1 MFSTTNF
8 KRYNRGEE
16 QVEVPKGG
24 MDNWARFGYT
34 LVGVMAVN
42 LVRCAK
48 YASRYLMA
56 PEHLQFKVISD
67 TREKTRKSREHSR
80 KGLKRTAETCT
91 KRESELMEEL
101 NGLQSTLQ
109 LEQNRTADLASEL
122 NTAKI
127 MLEYHQLM
135 ESDYKCQLESL
146 TKSKEAM
153 VRDYYALKAARD
165 EEVRELESR
174 IVSLTTQLEK
184 KRERKRSKRLKPLPE
199 QVSCQTGSE
208 IMWVQDCGASIIAV

>member
-1 MFSTTNF
+1 
-8 KRYNRGEE
+8 
-16 QVEVPKGG
+16 

-48 YASRYLMA
+48 YAGRYLMA
-56 PEHLQFKVISD
+56 PEHLQFEVISD

-80 KGLKRTAETCT
+80 KGIKRTAETCT
-91 KRESELMEEL
+91 TRENELMEEL
-101 NGLQSTLQ
+101 NELQGTLQ
-109 LEQNRTADLASEL
+109 EERNRTTDLASEL

-146 TKSKEAM
+146 TKSNEAM
-153 VRDYYALKAARD
+153 VRDYDALKAARD

-184 KRERKRSKRLKPLPE
+184 KRERKKSKRPKPLPE

-208 IMWVQDCGASIIAV
+208 ITWVQDWGASIIAV